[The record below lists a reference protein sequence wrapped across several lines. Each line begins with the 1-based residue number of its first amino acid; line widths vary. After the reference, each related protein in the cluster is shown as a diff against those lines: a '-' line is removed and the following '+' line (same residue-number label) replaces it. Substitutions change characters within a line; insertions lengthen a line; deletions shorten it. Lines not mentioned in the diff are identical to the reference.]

1 MASFSGPDLKAE
13 ALKEICEHRERI
25 LKFVDDTFN
34 AAEEAANM
42 ALNLDGAVSFIDK
55 LQEST
60 KLLKICQER
69 FAEVNCSL
77 PTEPLPNQSLKV
89 FKWQN

>member
-1 MASFSGPDLKAE
+1 MASYSGPDLKAE

-42 ALNLDGAVSFIDK
+42 VLDGAVSFIDK

-69 FAEVNCSL
+69 FADVNRSL
-77 PTEPLPNQSLKV
+77 PTEPLPNQPLKV